1 VSAEA
6 TGWTFRHSPFTG
18 ATFAVH
24 LAIADSVNDQH
35 EHELWMSQQRLAKKA
50 RLGLRATHTAMK
62 ALLDGGYLT
71 LLEDNARAGKADRY
85 RFEFPAVPVA
95 YETRGGAF
103 NPQSGGM
110 HEMRTGGTHQVR
122 TGHARRAQGGTHEV
136 RTEPNKEPKEN
147 FAHTREQE
155 TPDVAALDALSPAQ
169 RTALLKTA
177 RTTHPL
183 LRNLKGVSDD
193 HPMLRAAAAALLEG
207 ATR

>member
-71 LLEDNARAGKADRY
+71 LLEDNARAGKANRY

-95 YETRGGAF
+95 YETRGGVS
-103 NPQSGGM
+103 NPQSGGT
-110 HEMRTGGTHQVR
+110 HEVR
-122 TGHARRAQGGTHEV
+122 RGYARRAQGGTHEV

-147 FAHTREQE
+147 LAHTREQE
-155 TPDVAALDALSPAQ
+155 TPDVAALDELSPAQ

-193 HPMLRAAAAALLEG
+193 HPILRAAAAALLEG